1 MRPAARVLWMLVV
14 ALAATAYTHA
24 RQQQQQTPVFR
35 TGTDTVAIYATVL
48 DRYGEMV
55 LNLTKDDFIVFDD
68 EKEQELTVF
77 VNGLQPI
84 TATLLLDASASM
96 TLNLDLAKAAAE
108 GFIIRML
115 PGDQAR
121 FGIFSDRVDL
131 SERFTADR
139 DELLA
144 TMREKFRIGN
154 PTMLWD
160 AVDQT
165 MTELAPLG
173 GRRVIMLLTDGIDTL
188 SKARAIDI
196 LTRAKSDELMIY
208 AVQFRSTARA
218 ILAEQPL
225 STTPGRTF
233 SDDRTRN
240 PPPTESLR
248 RLATQTGGGHFVLG
262 QYDDVNTT
270 FTRVMQELHY
280 QYVLG
285 FTPQRFD
292 GKVHNLTVRLRKQG
306 TYTVRSRQ
314 NYMATSRTAAKQ
326 P

>member
-1 MRPAARVLWMLVV
+1 MLLL
-14 ALAATAYTHA
+14 ALAGTAYTAA
-24 RQQQQQTPVFR
+24 RQQQAPVFR

-108 GFIIRML
+108 GFFIRML

-121 FGIFSDRVDL
+121 VGIFSDRISL
-131 SERFTADR
+131 SDKFTGDR
-139 DELLA
+139 DELLT
-144 TMREKFRIGN
+144 TMRDNFRIGN

-173 GRRVIMLLTDGIDTL
+173 GRRVIMLLTDGMDTL
-188 SKARAIDI
+188 SKTRAIDI
-196 LTRAKSDELMIY
+196 LTRAKADELMIY
-208 AVQFRSTARA
+208 AVQFRSNARA

-225 STTPGRTF
+225 SPTPGRAF

-240 PPPTESLR
+240 PPPTEALR

-262 QYDDVNTT
+262 QYDDVNAT

-292 GKVHNLTVRLRKQG
+292 GRIHNLTVRLRKQG

-314 NYMATSRTAAKQ
+314 NYLATSKAATKESR
-326 P
+326 

>member
-1 MRPAARVLWMLVV
+1 MRPVTRVALMLMFAVAGS
-14 ALAATAYTHA
+14 ALAAA
-24 RQQQQQTPVFR
+24 RQQQAPVFR

-68 EKEQELTVF
+68 DKEQELTMF
-77 VNGLQPI
+77 VRGLQPI
-84 TATLLLDASASM
+84 TATLLVDASASM
-96 TLNLDLAKAAAE
+96 TLNLELARSAAE
-108 GFIIRML
+108 QFIIRML

-121 FGIFSDRVDL
+121 VGMFSDRIDL
-131 SERFTADR
+131 SEKFTANR
-139 DELLA
+139 DELLT
-144 TMREKFRIGN
+144 TMRENFRIGN

-165 MTELAPLG
+165 MTQLAPLG
-173 GRRVIMLLTDGIDTL
+173 GRRVIMLLTDGMDTL

-196 LTRAKSDELMIY
+196 LARAKADELMIY
-208 AVQFRSTARA
+208 AVQFRSNARA
-218 ILAEQPL
+218 MMAEQPL
-225 STTPGRTF
+225 SPTPGRAF

-240 PPPTESLR
+240 PPPSEALR

-262 QYDDVNTT
+262 QYDDINTT

-292 GKVHNLTVRLRKQG
+292 GRIHTLSVRVRKPG
-306 TYTVRSRQ
+306 YAVRSRQ
-314 NYMATSRTAAKQ
+314 NYLAGAKDQ
-326 P
+326 R

>member
-1 MRPAARVLWMLVV
+1 MTPAARLGLMLILAV
-14 ALAATAYTHA
+14 AGSVLAAA
-24 RQQQQQTPVFR
+24 RQQQAPVFR

-68 EKEQELTVF
+68 EKEQELSLF
-77 VNGLQPI
+77 VSGLQPI
-84 TATLLLDASASM
+84 TATLLVDASASM
-96 TLNLDLAKAAAE
+96 TLNLDLARSAAE
-108 GFIIRML
+108 QFIIRML

-121 FGIFSDRVDL
+121 VGFFSDRIDL
-131 SERFTADR
+131 SERFTPDR
-139 DELLA
+139 DDLLT
-144 TMREKFRIGN
+144 TMRENFRIGN

-160 AVDQT
+160 AVGQT

-173 GRRVIMLLTDGIDTL
+173 GRRVIMLLTDGMDTL

-196 LTRAKSDELMIY
+196 LARAKADELMIY
-208 AVQFRSTARA
+208 AVQFRSNARA
-218 ILAEQPL
+218 MLAEQPL
-225 STTPGRTF
+225 SPTPGRAF

-240 PPPTESLR
+240 PPPTEALR
-248 RLATQTGGGHFVLG
+248 RLATQTGGGHFMLG
-262 QYDDVNTT
+262 QYDDINTT

-292 GKVHNLTVRLRKQG
+292 GRVHTLSVRVRKPG
-306 TYTVRSRQ
+306 PGYAVRSRQ
-314 NYMATSRTAAKQ
+314 NYLAASKDAR
-326 P
+326 